1 MHIRIIA
8 LGILS
13 LLSSFPVTAGSTLP
27 TSKEQALL
35 LYKIGGGHPVSTP
48 VSNLA
53 TSITVGGQVDY
64 GIGYSCGQFDPK
76 LSVKHTIDNIE
87 ENLVTLKDQATASVA
102 GLPGYI
108 FCRSNPQACQ
118 LLQHDTIRAEERYR
132 VDIASCEKLEQMGRK
147 GKGLD
152 DWIKI
157 SRVETWKQ
165 QAQQGHSATK
175 AKKEVNKNAGK
186 KGISWIGGKKA
197 GGKNQPP
204 IRPISDAALVGYNI
218 LHRRSPDNTNPLP
231 RSVQSRT
238 QRTWSSPGQ
247 AQTWITNAVGDQS
260 IRVTQGAQPVSS
272 PGIGL
277 LPQVE
282 AQQKLAKQNLLA
294 ALQSPTDRALLSALS
309 SESVAITPQVLNA
322 LRVNPMRE
330 ALIES
335 IAGDLAL
342 SQVID
347 QALMARRLLLTGRD
361 YPDIAAHEPAQ
372 ERIDEGISR
381 LEQEVDRL
389 LFERKAR
396 KELWSDA
403 LASVLEASGGGLPNT
418 APMSESTDLTRR
430 AGQP

>member
-1 MHIRIIA
+1 MHTRIVT
-8 LGILS
+8 LGIAS
-13 LLSSFPVTAGSTLP
+13 LLYSFIAAAGSTLP
-27 TSKEQALL
+27 TSKQQALL
-35 LYKIGGGHPVSTP
+35 LYKIGGGHPVSAP
-48 VSNLA
+48 VSNLT
-53 TSITVGGQVDY
+53 TSISVGGQVDY
-64 GIGYSCGQFDPK
+64 GLGYSCGLFDPK
-76 LSVKHTIDNIE
+76 ASVKHTIDNIE
-87 ENLVTLKDQATASVA
+87 EDLVTLKDQATASVA

-108 FCRSNPQACQ
+108 FCRANPQACQ
-118 LLQHDTIRAEERYR
+118 LLQHNTIRAEERFR
-132 VDIASCEKLEQMGRK
+132 VDIASCEKLEQMGRE

-157 SRVETWKQ
+157 GRAEAWKQ

-197 GGKNQPP
+197 GGEGQPP
-204 IRPISDAALVGYNI
+204 IRPVSDAALVGYNI
-218 LHRRSPDNTNPLP
+218 LHRRNPDNTSPLP

-247 AQTWITNAVGDQS
+247 AQAWITNAVGDQS

-282 AQQKLAKQNLLA
+282 AHQKQAKQNLLA
-294 ALQSPTDRALLSALS
+294 ALKSPTDNSLLSALS
-309 SESVAITPQVLNA
+309 SQSMTITPQVIKA

-330 ALIES
+330 ALMES

-347 QALMARRLLLTGRD
+347 QALMARRLLITGRD
-361 YPDIAAHEPAQ
+361 FPDIAAHEPAQ

-403 LASVLEASGGGLPNT
+403 LASVLEASGSGFANT
-418 APMSESTDLTRR
+418 APMSESTDLKIS
-430 AGQP
+430 P